1 MSFIGTIKP
10 AQAKGAVA
18 DLYRRLQGKRDYLPN
33 YAAVFCHRPAVMEPL
48 SVLQDMLKQHMPPR
62 LWALV
67 SLAVAREI
75 NSSYCS
81 LAFAR
86 RLLLAHFSA
95 AELLAIVSQQPT
107 AALQETEYAAMA
119 FAAKV
124 ARDAASI
131 EQSDINALRES
142 GYSDP
147 EIFDIVACAAWRCF
161 FSRVPEALGARPD
174 RALGQLQTPLLEQLL
189 VGRAIEPELNRR

>member
-10 AQAKGAVA
+10 EQAKGAVA

-33 YAAVFCHRPAVMEPL
+33 YAGIFCHRPEVMEPL
-48 SVLQDMLKQHMPPR
+48 SVLQETLKQHMEPR

-81 LAFAR
+81 LAFAK
-86 RLLLAHFSA
+86 RLLRAHFSA
-95 AELLAIVSQQPT
+95 VELLAIVSEGPC
-107 AALQETEYAAMA
+107 AALQETERTAMV
-119 FAAKV
+119 FGAKL

-131 EQSDINALRES
+131 EQSDINGLREQ

-161 FSRVPEALGARPD
+161 FSRMPEALGARPD
-174 RALGQLQTPLLEQLL
+174 RALGQLPAPLLERLL
-189 VGRAIEPELNRR
+189 VGRAIEV